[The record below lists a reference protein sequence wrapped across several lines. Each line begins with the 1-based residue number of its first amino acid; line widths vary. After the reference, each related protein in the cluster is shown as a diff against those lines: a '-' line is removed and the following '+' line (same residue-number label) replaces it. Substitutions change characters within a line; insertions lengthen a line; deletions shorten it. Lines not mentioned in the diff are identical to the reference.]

1 MQFKTTR
8 MTNLYNWVHS
18 KIAIEKNY
26 RERESNL
33 FIFLKKTNEYEYGQL
48 I

>member
-26 RERESNL
+26 RERKQ
-33 FIFLKKTNEYEYGQL
+33 FIYFFEENQ
-48 I
+48 